1 MVISPISYYFPE
13 YLADIDTK
21 MPMKETTRP
30 PLKFQ
35 VHLYRRV
42 MGLFCVLSFIPIS
55 CICPKHPPLK
65 CTMLSLLERNR
76 ASTIS
81 QNLLLLS
88 QFLQA
93 YFTVFLVQKF
103 SSSAVQKYIFFRF
116 KFTRKLADMRLYC
129 ASLSTILENFKT
141 ILCNL
146 AFLSRDFMY
155 RDTECTTCSNVV
167 QEWSKSTYSNQ

>member
-65 CTMLSLLERNR
+65 CTMLSLLERN
-76 ASTIS
+76 
-81 QNLLLLS
+81 LLPRS
-88 QFLQA
+88 RK
-93 YFTVFLVQKF
+93 TF
-103 SSSAVQKYIFFRF
+103 SCCRSFFR
-116 KFTRKLADMRLYC
+116 RI
-129 ASLSTILENFKT
+129 SLFS
-141 ILCNL
+141 LCRN
-146 AFLSRDFMY
+146 SVPQQY
-155 RDTECTTCSNVV
+155 
-167 QEWSKSTYSNQ
+167 KSTYFFGLISRESQPICACIVRLFPPFWKISKQSFVTWLF